1 MRLPILLMSAFICT
15 ATASAQTSI
24 RFSNDWKWEGPA
36 APLLMALDRG
46 WYAEAGLDVTMDTGQ
61 GSREA
66 IPRVADGNNWQMG
79 AADIN
84 SLIKF
89 RDKNPGLAP
98 TAVMMVYNA
107 PPFAIIG
114 RKSLGVMAPKDLEGR
129 ILGAPAPDGAYAQ
142 WKAFVKANG
151 IDASKVTI
159 ENVGF
164 PVREPMLAAG
174 KVDAITGYS
183 FSSYINLKAKGVGAE
198 DISLILMREHGLDL
212 YGNVI
217 IVNPEFAKSNPDAVK
232 AFVAATVRGF
242 QETAKDPE
250 SAVKHVLNHN
260 DIAREAVEL
269 ERLRMAL
276 AQNIVTDEVREKRLR
291 RRRHGTP
298 GTVHRPDRG
307 YLRVHQPAGGRGR
320 VRLAV
325 SAGQGRPNGALTRTV
340 LDGIRNGRRAW
351 RHRSSTSRT
360 SRFATGPTGPSKAR
374 SRSRG

>member
-1 MRLPILLMSAFICT
+1 MRLPILLLSAFICT

-24 RFSNDWKWEGPA
+24 RFSNDWKWEGPN
-36 APLLMALDRG
+36 APVLLALDRG
-46 WYAEAGLDVTMDTGQ
+46 WYTEAGLDVSVDTGQ

-66 IPRVADGNNWQMG
+66 LPRVASGTWQMG
-79 AADIN
+79 SADIN

-89 RDKNPGLAP
+89 RDQNPDIPLMAIM
-98 TAVMMVYNA
+98 TIYNA

-114 RKSLGVMAPKDLEGR
+114 RKSLGVMAPKDLEGK

-183 FSSYINLKAKGVGAE
+183 FSSFINLKAKGVGEE

-217 IVNPEFAKSNPDAVK
+217 IVNPDFAKANPEAVK
-232 AFVAATVRGF
+232 AFVAVTVRAYL
-242 QETAKDPE
+242 ETAKDPAA
-250 SAVKHVLNHN
+250 AVKHVLNHN
-260 DIAREAVEL
+260 DVAREEVEL

-276 AQNIVTDEVREKRLR
+276 AQNIITDEVRANGFGGVDMERLER
-291 RRRHGTP
+291 SIDQIADTYEF
-298 GTVHRPDRG
+298 TNRPMASDVFDPQFLPPEADRM
-307 YLRVHQPAGGRGR
+307 VP
-320 VRLAV
+320 
-325 SAGQGRPNGALTRTV
+325 
-340 LDGIRNGRRAW
+340 
-351 RHRSSTSRT
+351 
-360 SRFATGPTGPSKAR
+360 
-374 SRSRG
+374 

>member
-36 APLLMALDRG
+36 APLLLALDRG
-46 WYAEAGLDVTMDTGQ
+46 WYAEAGLDVTMDTGK

-89 RDKNPGLAP
+89 RDKNPDLAP

-142 WKAFVKANG
+142 WKAFVKAND
-151 IDASKVTI
+151 IDASKVTV

-183 FSSYINLKAKGVGAE
+183 FSSYINLKSKGVGAD
-198 DISLILMREHGLDL
+198 DISLILMRDHGLDL

-250 SAVKHVLNHN
+250 GAVKHVLNHN
-260 DIAREAVEL
+260 DIAREEVEL
-269 ERLRMAL
+269 ERLKMAL
-276 AQNIVTDEVREKRLR
+276 AQNIITDEVRANGIGAVDMDRLER
-291 RRRHGTP
+291 SIDQIADTYEF
-298 GTVHRPDRG
+298 TNRPMAADVFDSQYLPPKADRMA
-307 YLRVHQPAGGRGR
+307 P
-320 VRLAV
+320 
-325 SAGQGRPNGALTRTV
+325 
-340 LDGIRNGRRAW
+340 
-351 RHRSSTSRT
+351 
-360 SRFATGPTGPSKAR
+360 
-374 SRSRG
+374 

>member
-1 MRLPILLMSAFICT
+1 MRLPILLMSAFLCA
-15 ATASAQTSI
+15 ATASAQTTV

-46 WYAEAGLDVTMDTGQ
+46 WYADAGLDVSMDTGQ

-66 IPRVADGNNWQMG
+66 IPRVADGSNWQLG
-79 AADIN
+79 SSDIN

-89 RDKNPGLAP
+89 QDKNPDLAP
-98 TAVMMVYNA
+98 VAVMMIYNA

-183 FSSYINLKAKGVGAE
+183 FSSFINLKAKGVGE
-198 DISLILMREHGLDL
+198 DDISLILMREHGLDL

-217 IVNPEFAKSNPDAVK
+217 IANRDFAKSNPDAVK

-242 QETAKDPE
+242 QATAEDPE
-250 SAVKHVLNHN
+250 GAVKHVLEHN
-260 DIAREAVEL
+260 DVAREAVEL

-276 AQNIVTDEVREKRLR
+276 AQNIVTDEVRSNGFGGVDMDRLER
-291 RRRHGTP
+291 SIDQIADTYEF
-298 GTVHRPDRG
+298 TNRPAAADVFDMQYLPPKADRMM
-307 YLRVHQPAGGRGR
+307 P
-320 VRLAV
+320 
-325 SAGQGRPNGALTRTV
+325 
-340 LDGIRNGRRAW
+340 
-351 RHRSSTSRT
+351 
-360 SRFATGPTGPSKAR
+360 
-374 SRSRG
+374 